1 MKISSSYKVKF
12 VVLNI
17 ICTILVSGIVAFFG
31 VRGMNEQAAGTE
43 EILNMMKVLSEN
55 STEMSSTSQMMSQK
69 TEKIVSGVSE
79 ISRSSDDI
87 LKSTG
92 NAAGQLAQIKDFA
105 EKSSES
111 SLANEDAAASVKKI
125 VESYKV

>member
-1 MKISSSYKVKF
+1 
-12 VVLNI
+12 
-17 ICTILVSGIVAFFG
+17 
-31 VRGMNEQAAGTE
+31 MNEQAAGTE

-92 NAAGQLAQIKDFA
+92 NVAGQLAQIKDFA